1 MTDLR
6 YPSDD
11 FPAPVGVSL
20 TAPERWVPLPHV
32 ALPLALG
39 REVPDGEFNPNVIV
53 VVSRV
58 RAEVTLDDAHAEVLR
73 KLRPMPK
80 MRELGSGDVDVD
92 GLPGR
97 WVEASFKGGAG
108 TVLVQSVRTVLV
120 PRGPVAD
127 LVQTTG
133 TCTVVQQPWAGEEI
147 RAVQDGLRLA
157 RDL

>member
-1 MTDLR
+1 MTTLT

-11 FPAPVGVSL
+11 FPGPVGVSL
-20 TAPERWVPLPHV
+20 DVLDAWVPLPHV

-39 REVPDGEFNPNVIV
+39 REVPEGEFNPNVIV

-58 RAEVTLDDAHAEVLR
+58 RAEVTLDDAHEEVLR

-80 MRELGSGDVDVD
+80 MRELGGGDVDVD

-108 TVLVQSVRTVLV
+108 AVLVQSVRTVLV

-133 TCTVVQQPWAGEEI
+133 TCTVVQQPWAGQEI
-147 RAVQDGLRLA
+147 RAIQESLRV
-157 RDL
+157 RR

>member
-1 MTDLR
+1 MTELR

-11 FPAPVGVSL
+11 FPAQVGVRV
-20 TAPERWVPLPHV
+20 TAPDGWVPLPHV
-32 ALPLALG
+32 ALSLALG
-39 REVPDGEFNPNVIV
+39 REVPEGEFNPNVIV

-58 RAEVTLDDAHAEVLR
+58 RAEVTLEEADAEVRR
-73 KLRPMPK
+73 KLRPLPRL
-80 MRELGSGDVDVD
+80 RETGSGDVDVA
-92 GLPGR
+92 GLAGR

-133 TCTVVQQPWAGEEI
+133 TCTLTQHPWAGDEI
-147 RAVQDGLRLA
+147 RAIQESLRLDA
-157 RDL
+157 

>member
-1 MTDLR
+1 MTELH

-11 FPAPVGVSL
+11 FPAPVGVRVE
-20 TAPERWVPLPHV
+20 APDGWVPLPHV

-39 REVPDGEFNPNVIV
+39 REVPEGEFNPNVIV

-58 RAEVTLDDAHAEVLR
+58 RSDVTIDDAHAEVLR
-73 KLRPMPK
+73 KLRPLPK
-80 MRELGSGDVDVD
+80 LRELGSGEADVD
-92 GLPGR
+92 GLAGR

-108 TVLVQSVRTVLV
+108 TVLVQAVRTVLV

-133 TCTVVQQPWAGEEI
+133 TCTITQHPWAADEI
-147 RAVQDGLRLA
+147 RAVQDSLRLD
-157 RDL
+157 R